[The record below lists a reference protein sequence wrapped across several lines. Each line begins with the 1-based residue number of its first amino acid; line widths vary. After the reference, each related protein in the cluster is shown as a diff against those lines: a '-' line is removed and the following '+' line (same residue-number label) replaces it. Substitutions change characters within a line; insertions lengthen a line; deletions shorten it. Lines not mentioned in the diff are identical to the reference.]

1 VVIDLTVFY
10 RVSAQDAPTIFKEIG
25 VNYIDKIVR
34 PVTRTRIRDNAV
46 FYDAVALYST
56 KRNEFQEIFKS
67 IAADFKTRGLVLESL
82 LIRNINLPTSVKK
95 DN

>member
-1 VVIDLTVFY
+1 MMSVLSNDGLEVVIDLTVFIS
-10 RVSAQDAPTIFKEIG
+10 VSAADAPTIFKEIG

-56 KRNEFQEIFKS
+56 KRNEFQDGIFKALQP
-67 IAADFKTRGLVLESL
+67 ILKLEVWS
-82 LIRNINLPTSVKK
+82 
-95 DN
+95 